1 MDNSKAISKDLL
13 RFLNDADDLYIEA
26 YQTRQ
31 YSILFELFTRE
42 CMNGIA
48 YSVQQYGTTR
58 YFAEKRFRSNTWE
71 VLSEDDEMI
80 TIRKTQR
87 FKRINYSLFRSMRVS
102 EDYQE
107 DWEILKD
114 GGKHWRVASIGKDKI
129 L

>member
-1 MDNSKAISKDLL
+1 MSDSKTISKDLL

-31 YSILFELFTRE
+31 YSILFETFTRE

-58 YFAEKRFRSNTWE
+58 YFAEKRLRKNSWE
-71 VLSEDDEMI
+71 ILEEDDEMI
-80 TIRKTQR
+80 KVRKTQT

-107 DWEILKD
+107 DWEILKND
-114 GGKHWRVASIGKDKI
+114 GDYIVSSIGKDKI